1 MLQETRRHLI
11 DILKQ
16 HGPLT
21 VDEIVELL
29 HQRAEKKVTAA
40 TVRHHL
46 EILKENG
53 IIDTPQVKRRNHP
66 GRPKHLFVLT
76 DKADTY
82 FPTNYANLAEGLLR
96 QIKSTLPDN
105 QINVILEGTAQELA
119 SQANIPD
126 NLTIEER
133 LDYVTEHL
141 NSQGYEAR
149 WRLPEDSSAEGF
161 ILETSNCPYEK
172 VVQQHEDVCV
182 VDVVLISSLLGVVPR
197 RISHKTLNN
206 NSEICAYFIPYST
219 KEKA

>member
-11 DILKQ
+11 DILKK

-21 VDEIVELL
+21 VDQIVEHL
-29 HQRAEKKVTAA
+29 HERADKKVTAA

-66 GRPKHLFVLT
+66 GRPKHLFELT
-76 DKADTY
+76 EKADDY

-105 QINVILEGTAQELA
+105 QINVILEGTAQEMA
-119 SQANIPD
+119 AQANIPAH
-126 NLTIEER
+126 LPMEKR
-133 LDYVTEHL
+133 LDYVIEHL
-141 NSQGYEAR
+141 NRQGYQASWHEGNYQ
-149 WRLPEDSSAEGF
+149 DAEGF

-172 VVQQHEDVCV
+172 VVETHDDVCV
-182 VDVVLISSLLGVVPR
+182 VDIVLISSLLGIVPR
-197 RISHKTLNN
+197 RVSHKSANHDV
-206 NSEICAYFIPYST
+206 CAYFIPFST
-219 KEKA
+219 AEKV

>member
-11 DILKQ
+11 DILKK

-21 VDEIVELL
+21 VDQIVEYL

-53 IIDTPQVKRRNHP
+53 IIETPQVKRRNHP
-66 GRPKHLFVLT
+66 GRPKHLFALT

-119 SQANIPD
+119 SQANIPE
-126 NLTIEER
+126 NLSMEDR
-133 LDYVTEHL
+133 LDYVIEHL
-141 NSQGYEAR
+141 NSQGYQAS
-149 WRLPEDSSAEGF
+149 WHIPENSSREGF
-161 ILETSNCPYEK
+161 ILETSNCPYER
-172 VVQQHEDVCV
+172 VVQEHDDVCV
-182 VDVVLISSLLGVVPR
+182 VDVVLISSLLGIVPR
-197 RISHKTLNN
+197 RLSHKDNN
-206 NSEICAYFIPYST
+206 HDVCSYFIPYSA